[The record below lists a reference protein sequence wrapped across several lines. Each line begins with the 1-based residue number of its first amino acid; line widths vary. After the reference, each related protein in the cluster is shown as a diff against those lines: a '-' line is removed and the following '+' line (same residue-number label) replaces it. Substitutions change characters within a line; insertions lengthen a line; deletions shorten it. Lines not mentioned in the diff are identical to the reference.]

1 MYTIYLLYIYKWCLW
16 VMEYVHNTYT
26 VTTNSKS
33 TLVPWYLWRQVA
45 YFSEPPSRNISLFR
59 RRMLNYKCIYK
70 HILKLIVKC
79 HFFQH
84 VCGNSLHVSG
94 ISKGFLYILKKNLH
108 VFYDFNIN
116 TWLLHIV
123 LAFTCNCLFLVCTLY
138 RWFLY
143 CTYIYQRYSLMTYVL
158 YTWSVW
164 STEAWKCSI
173 MFL

>member
-26 VTTNSKS
+26 VTTNLKS

-79 HFFQH
+79 HFFRH

-94 ISKGFLYILKKNLH
+94 ISKGFLYIKKKNYM
-108 VFYDFNIN
+108 FFMNIN
-116 TWLLHIV
+116 TWLLYIV
-123 LAFTCNCLFLVCTLY
+123 LAFTCNCLFLVCTGGFFTVHIFINDIHWWL
-138 RWFLY
+138 
-143 CTYIYQRYSLMTYVL
+143 T